1 MTIEVRAVIHFF
13 YFLDAPYEDILA
25 RLDSVYGEDC
35 QSKNS
40 AALDLELSQREK
52 RP

>member
-1 MTIEVRAVIHFF
+1 MTIEVRVVIHLF
-13 YFLDAPYEDILA
+13 YHLDTPDEDILA
-25 RLDSVYGEDC
+25 RPETAYGRYC

-40 AALDLELSQREK
+40 AALDLEISQREN